1 MRLARLSAGFFVAGQ
16 IRVADLEAI
25 VGHGIRS
32 IVNNR
37 PDGED
42 FGQPPS
48 AEIAAAAAELGLGYA
63 HVPVNSGWITQQD
76 VEDFNRACAALEAP
90 ILLFCRSGTRCMA
103 LWQLSDQQAD
113 I

>member
-1 MRLARLSAGFFVAGQ
+1 MQIGQLSPRFFVAGQ
-16 IRVADLEAI
+16 IRVADLEALAD
-25 VGHGIRS
+25 HGIRS

-42 FGQPPS
+42 YGQPPS
-48 AEIAAAAAELGLGYA
+48 AEIAEAAAEHGLGYA
-63 HVPVNSGWITQQD
+63 HVPVESGWITQQN

-90 ILLFCRSGTRCMA
+90 ILLFCRSGARCMA
-103 LWQLSDQQAD
+103 LWQLADQEAD